1 MDKLRLIL
9 AFHNHQPVGN
19 FDNVF
24 EEAYQKSYLPF
35 LKVLEKHPD
44 LKIVLH
50 YSGSLLSWIKA
61 NHKEFIDSLRA
72 LSKEKRVEF
81 LTGGFY
87 EPLLSSIPGNDR
99 TGQVK
104 KLTAFISDEF
114 GYQAKGM
121 WLAERVWEPDMPEYL
136 ARAGISYLPVDDYH
150 FKLTGLNEK
159 ELRGYFITESGGSTV
174 KIFPGSEELRY
185 RIPFHEIK
193 DVISY
198 LKMVYEE
205 SGPVML
211 SMADDGEKFGIW
223 PGTYKLCYTEG
234 WLEEFFQALA
244 ENSEWLE
251 TTTYEEYISKNPALG
266 RIYLPTASYREMG
279 EWAMMSGGSRE
290 YESDLEEMK
299 KIFGSSK
306 AQSLIRGG
314 IWKNFFTKYPESN
327 HIHKRMFFVSRKVH
341 QAVRRA
347 KAGDKSHRGIKKAD
361 TMLNELW
368 QGQCNDAYWHG
379 IFGGLYLPHLRSS
392 LYRHM
397 LKAEKLAEEIL
408 APAPFGLKRGD
419 IDKDGYNDLF
429 ISTKT
434 LSLFFSEI
442 GGNLCELSYKNKA
455 VNILDTLSRRHEP
468 YHKKILGAIDNQDTG
483 TIHDNIKLK
492 DKSITADLVFDPYR
506 KTSLID
512 HFLPENT
519 TFAQFKDG
527 LHQELWDQM
536 GKPYAVKTTKSKKL
550 LTAEFT
556 KEGKVLGT
564 PAAIRKKVSI
574 SDNRPFI
581 KVEYDIDTPEG
592 VFFCTEFNISLLGSP
607 YPTITIDPDM
617 SGGKKKPA
625 PYAINTAREFKGINS
640 FSIKDEYLGVSI
652 SFNFDA
658 ILDLW
663 HFPVETVSLSEGG
676 IEKIYQGT
684 TFIFIP
690 GDKRGKFGFEI
701 KLGDI

>member
-1 MDKLRLIL
+1 MNKLRLIL

-19 FDNVF
+19 FDDVF

-35 LKVLEKHPD
+35 LKVLERHPD

-61 NHKEFIDSLRA
+61 NHREFLDSLKALAREGRA
-72 LSKEKRVEF
+72 EF

-87 EPLLSSIPGNDR
+87 EPLLSSIPGDDR
-99 TGQVK
+99 TGQIK
-104 KLTAFISDEF
+104 KLTEFISDEF

-150 FKLTGLNEK
+150 FKLTGLTEK
-159 ELRGYFITESGGSTV
+159 ELRGYFITESGGYTV
-174 KIFPGSEELRY
+174 NIFPGSEELRY
-185 RIPFHEIK
+185 RIPFHEVK

-198 LKMVYEE
+198 LKEVYEE

-223 PGTYKLCYTEG
+223 PGTYKLVYTNG
-234 WLEEFFQALA
+234 WLEQFFEALA
-244 ENSEWLE
+244 ENSSWIE
-251 TTTYEEYISKNPALG
+251 TTTYEEYISKNAPLG

-299 KIFGSSK
+299 KIFGSKK
-306 AQSLIRGG
+306 AQALIRGG

-341 QAVRRA
+341 QAVRRV
-347 KAGDKSHRGIKKAD
+347 KAGDRASKKAGM
-361 TMLNELW
+361 MLDELW

-397 LKAEKLAEEIL
+397 LKAEKLAEDIIS
-408 APAPFGLKRGD
+408 PAPVALKKGD

-429 ISTKT
+429 VSTKS

-442 GGNLCELSYKNKA
+442 GGNLCELSYKDKA
-455 VNILDTLSRRHEP
+455 VNILDTLSRRSEP
-468 YHKKILGAIDNQDTG
+468 YHKKIISAVDSKDAG
-483 TIHDNIKLK
+483 TIHDSIKLK

-512 HFLPENT
+512 HFLTENT

-527 LHQELWDQM
+527 LHKELWDQM
-536 GKPYAVKTTKSKKL
+536 GKPYSVKTAKSKKML
-550 LTAEFT
+550 SAEF
-556 KEGKVLGT
+556 KSEGKVLGE
-564 PAAIRKKVSI
+564 PASVKKKISI
-574 SDNRPFI
+574 SDSRPLI
-581 KVEYDIDTPEG
+581 KAEYDVDAPEG

-607 YPTITIDPDM
+607 YPTITIDPD
-617 SGGKKKPA
+617 GRKKPA
-625 PYAINTAREFKGINS
+625 PYAINTSRECKGVQS

-652 SFNFDA
+652 SFDFDA
-658 ILDLW
+658 GVDLW

-684 TFIFIP
+684 TFIIIP
-690 GDKRGKFGFEI
+690 GDKKGRFGFEVR
-701 KLGDI
+701 LRDI

>member
-9 AFHNHQPVGN
+9 AFHNHQPIGN

-44 LKIVLH
+44 IKIVLH
-50 YSGSLLSWIKA
+50 YSGSLLLWIKA
-61 NHKEFIDSLRA
+61 NHKEFLDSLKGLAR
-72 LSKEKRVEF
+72 EQRVEF

-99 TGQVK
+99 TGQIK
-104 KLTAFISDEF
+104 KLTGFISDEF
-114 GYQAKGM
+114 GYHAKGM

-136 ARAGISYLPVDDYH
+136 ARAGVAYLPVDDYH

-159 ELRGYFITESGGSTV
+159 ELRGYYITESGGSTV
-174 KIFPGSEELRY
+174 NIFPGSEELRY

-223 PGTYKLCYTEG
+223 PGTYKLVYTDG
-234 WLEEFFQALA
+234 WLEQFFQALSK
-244 ENSEWLE
+244 NSEWLE
-251 TTTYEEYISKNPALG
+251 TTTYEEYISKNPPLG

-279 EWAMMSGGSRE
+279 EWSMLSDGSKE

-299 KIFGSSK
+299 KIFGSGK

-341 QAVRRA
+341 QAVRRV
-347 KAGDKSHRGIKKAD
+347 KAGGKGSRKAER
-361 TMLNELW
+361 MLDELY

-397 LKAEKLAEEIL
+397 LKAEKLAEDIL
-408 APAPFGLKRGD
+408 APAPFALKRGD

-429 ISTKT
+429 VSTKS
-434 LSLFFSEI
+434 LSLFFSET
-442 GGNLCELSYKNKA
+442 GGNLCELSYKDKA
-455 VNILDTLSRRHEP
+455 VNIMDTLSRRHEP
-468 YHKKILGAIDNQDTG
+468 YHKKILSAIDNQDTG
-483 TIHDNIKLK
+483 TIHDGIKLK

-512 HFLPENT
+512 HLLPENT
-519 TFAQFKDG
+519 TFTQFKDG

-536 GKPYAVKTTKSKKL
+536 GKPYAVKTAKSKKL
-550 LTAEFT
+550 FTAEFER
-556 KEGKVLGT
+556 KGKILGT
-564 PAAIRKKVSI
+564 PASVRKKVFI
-574 SDNRPFI
+574 SDNRPSI
-581 KVEYDIDTPEG
+581 RVEYDIEAPEG
-592 VFFCTEFNISLLGSP
+592 TFFCTEFNISLLGSP

-617 SGGKKKPA
+617 SVGKKKPM
-625 PYAINTAREFKGINS
+625 PYAINTARECKGIRS
-640 FSIKDEYLGVSI
+640 FVIKDEYLGVSI
-652 SFNFDA
+652 TFGFDA
-658 ILDLW
+658 GINLW

-684 TFIFIP
+684 TFIIIP

-701 KLGDI
+701 RLLDI